1 MNTIG
6 EIFCTVNNKKQL
18 FHLILSLI
26 WINQLWSGAIP
37 NFINKEIN
45 INKLNI
51 EVEFEKNQLNEVI
64 IIQMAENKNNNEE
77 IDWIKKYLI
86 IDSLEIEFL
95 LLKRIGIKDAKL
107 ISKPIHIENK
117 ELEEIEI
124 KIPLIIKIKKLFI
137 TKIIYKYFIF
147 MINRKFYFLYKIYID
162 LFCIKNF
169 DFY

>member
-1 MNTIG
+1 
-6 EIFCTVNNKKQL
+6 
-18 FHLILSLI
+18 
-26 WINQLWSGAIP
+26 
-37 NFINKEIN
+37 
-45 INKLNI
+45 
-51 EVEFEKNQLNEVI
+51 
-64 IIQMAENKNNNEE
+64 MAENKNNNEE

-124 KIPLIIKIKKLFI
+124 KIPIIIKIKKLFI

-147 MINRKFYFLYKIYID
+147 KINRKFFFLYKIYIK
-162 LFCIKNF
+162 LFMH
-169 DFY
+169 